1 MADWTKKNAAQLDA
15 PIGISGLFLCTQDT
29 GETTFRTIKQKWKG
43 GQVVLMAPVMN
54 AFQQDIFLSIIL
66 LSSKLGQVSKPTHSL
81 LPKGMKD
88 LGLAEDRDV
97 ISMNISYAQLADVAD
112 KANDGRFR
120 ESVRDAIQ
128 MLQSCTV
135 RGQGTDESYATS
147 KLIDGS
153 CGVGKLGIHITLC
166 WRLALGILGKG
177 IYGAISLEE
186 RQALPTEVGRVMH
199 AWVNCTLGAKSN
211 LKISED
217 KLSNH
222 IFSHAKL
229 TDRAERKRLQRIRE
243 AAADIGKLSGWMVTS
258 KDGIFEF
265 NKRRAV
271 AHIKDF

>member
-1 MADWTKKNAAQLDA
+1 MADLTKKNAAQLDA

-54 AFQQDIFLSIIL
+54 AFQQDIFLGLIS
-66 LSSKLGQVSKPTHSL
+66 LSAKLGQISRPSHSL
-81 LPKGMKD
+81 IPAGMDD
-88 LGLAEDRDV
+88 LGLAAERDV
-97 ISMNISYAQLADVAD
+97 ISLNISYSQLAEVTG
-112 KANDGRFR
+112 KSNDGRFR
-120 ESVRDAIQ
+120 ENVRDAIQ

-147 KLIDGS
+147 KLIDGN

-199 AWVNCTLGAKSN
+199 AWVNCSLGAKSN
-211 LKISED
+211 LRISEEN
-217 KLSNH
+217 LSKH
-222 IFSHAKL
+222 IFPQAKL

-243 AAADIGKLSGWMVTS
+243 AAADIGKLSGWKVS
-258 KDGIFEF
+258 LKDDIVEF

-271 AHIKDF
+271 AHINDF